1 MRALGREPGGELEPK
16 AYFKRENKPYETM
29 TFDELRRHIASVEA
43 MGFDAV
49 PLEVQLQRKLSFPM
63 VGFIMTLL
71 GVPFAFVVARRG
83 ALYGI
88 GISIIIAILYWAC
101 LGTFQALGDNAILH
115 PILAAWAPNLL
126 FGSAGLYLMLT
137 LET

>member
-1 MRALGREPGGELEPK
+1 
-16 AYFKRENKPYETM
+16 M

-71 GVPFAFVVARRG
+71 GVPFSFVVARRG